1 MTKSNKSSATL
12 RDTGERM
19 IPKFSIGRTVYGEH
33 IVRYESVLSIV
44 KNKTVLDVASG
55 SGYGT
60 KLLASQ
66 AKHVIGV
73 DVSEEAV
80 EYSKANYSAKNVTF
94 KRGDGANIPI
104 EDNSVDVVVSFET
117 IEHID
122 DYVTFMKEI
131 KRVLKKGGTFI
142 LSTPN
147 DIEYS
152 VENHFH
158 IHEFQ
163 KKELQELVKKYYS
176 NLQTYLQV
184 DWVYSS
190 IMDEAMVGK
199 EWRGDIETLNRA
211 PVGFEQALYFLII
224 ASDTELDF
232 KLSPLA
238 VISEHWSERRN
249 RETEMVFKKHM
260 DDQAE
265 IIRHFQN
272 EAKHA
277 QERATVFEKQLK
289 STIKELEDIKCSASR
304 KVANKIK
311 VAKSKLTRST

>member
-1 MTKSNKSSATL
+1 MAKKVAIE
-12 RDTGERM
+12 DTGERM
-19 IPKFSIGRTVYGEH
+19 IPEFSTGRVVYGEH
-33 IVRYESVLSIV
+33 IVRYEAVLPFV

-66 AKHVIGV
+66 ARQVTGV

-80 EYSKANYSAKNVTF
+80 EYSKANFSAKNVTF
-94 KRGDGANIPI
+94 KQGDGVSIPL

-131 KRVLKKGGTFI
+131 KRVLKKDGTFI

-163 KKELQELVKKYYS
+163 KKELQDLVKKYYS

-184 DWVYSS
+184 DWVYSA
-190 IMDEAMVGK
+190 IMEESKAGS

-211 PVGFEQALYFLII
+211 PVGFEKALYFLII
-224 ASDTELDF
+224 ASDAELDAE
-232 KLSPLA
+232 LDPLA

-260 DDQAE
+260 DDQAV
-265 IIRHFQN
+265 IIKHFQN

-277 QERATVFEKQLK
+277 QERATIFEKQLK
-289 STIKELEDIKCSASR
+289 STIKELNDIKSSLSW
-304 KVANKIK
+304 KVAHK
-311 VAKSKLTRST
+311 VKATKKKLTRT